1 MNLEYNLDKKIK
13 NCVMNHPGSW
23 MEPSDI
29 AEWIS
34 KNYPKECEKIRRE
47 RGIDNI
53 YLFLKARILS
63 LLNNSFPFEKIGVKI
78 ENGKFGF
85 HISSSQKTELFPKK
99 NVTDGNEKNYQYVF
113 SRDFLPQKETKIIP
127 PFEQEEKKD
136 DNEPITDL
144 FVDAGNEAKESLK
157 TNNDTLQTSPEKTTD
172 YTKKTLP
179 EKKDVKKPRLIKKHS
194 FALTSVQHSY
204 RLEEND
210 SDELIPPLPYCQTLY
225 EGTDFK
231 DTSELRNYLRQN
243 DTKIA
248 EDYTEYDQ
256 IKEIIDFMADLR
268 FRAEEN
274 YKTKSFKSKGKRQEL
289 PISWDD
295 IDDIFTEQKNSDQ
308 PPRRLIT
315 KISEQLPLIE
325 RTIFNMRKVLKC
337 ERKKIPVSRAQELD
351 SQCIQWLTK
360 QPGRTAPEKA
370 GIQQR
375 IMAIVRNESFD
386 TLENRVLKDFLHR
399 CHVEAERYIQQ
410 YSKNERFKK
419 SERLKKTQ
427 RLSALCFKSL
437 ALPEMAGISPLFKIP
452 TPNYVL
458 QQNPN
463 YAKIW
468 DFYKKLLHQT
478 QLIEMIWPVR
488 QKIFFEFLLLKLNLF
503 IRFNGNVSEKKIFY
517 SDLWIKESQKN
528 GLFFSYAKW
537 HYLIHLP
544 AQYIFEFKKEPN
556 HYVFSVS
563 NKKHQKR
570 FVFIF
575 LPKTTDLS
583 LLNYPRN
590 ENVIFYDE
598 NHFVSE
604 NDGLLVIRPDAPL
617 DDYIEKIYQ
626 NISEINNA

>member
-34 KNYPKECEKIRRE
+34 KKYPKECEEIRQE

-53 YLFLKARILS
+53 YLFLKVRILS
-63 LLNNSFPFEKIGVKI
+63 LLNTSFPFEKIGVKI

-85 HISSSQKTELFPKK
+85 HVTSPQKTEIFPKK
-99 NVTDGNEKNYQYVF
+99 TVTEKKENNYKYVF
-113 SRDFLPQKETKIIP
+113 MRDFLLRNETTDTRP
-127 PFEQEEKKD
+127 VEHEERKD
-136 DNEPITDL
+136 ENKPISDL
-144 FVDAGNEAKESLK
+144 FVNTEDNTKEALK
-157 TNNDTLQTSPEKTTD
+157 TSDAPLQTNPEKTTD
-172 YTKKTLP
+172 YTKKPLS
-179 EKKDVKKPRLIKKHS
+179 EKKAVKKPNLIKKHS

-204 RLEEND
+204 RQEEND
-210 SDELIPPLPYCQTLY
+210 SDELIPPSPYCQTLY

-248 EDYTEYDQ
+248 EGYTEYDQ

-274 YKTKSFKSKGKRQEL
+274 YKTNSFKSKGKRQEL
-289 PISWDD
+289 PISWND

-325 RTIFNMRKVLKC
+325 RTISNMRKVLKC

-437 ALPEMAGISPLFKIP
+437 ALPEMEGISPLFKIP

-503 IRFNGNVSEKKIFY
+503 IRFNGNKQERKIFY

-528 GLFFSYAKW
+528 GMFFSRAKW

-563 NKKHQKR
+563 NKKHQKK

-575 LPKTTDLS
+575 LPKATDLS
-583 LLNYPRN
+583 LLNYQRN

-598 NHFVSE
+598 NHSFSE
-604 NDGLLVIRPDAPL
+604 NNNLLVIRPDAPL

-626 NISEINNA
+626 TIWR

>member
-34 KNYPKECEKIRRE
+34 KKYPKECEEIRQE

-53 YLFLKARILS
+53 YLFLKVRILS
-63 LLNNSFPFEKIGVKI
+63 LLNTSFPFEKIGVKI

-85 HISSSQKTELFPKK
+85 HVTSPQKTEIFPKK
-99 NVTDGNEKNYQYVF
+99 TVTEKKENNYKYVF
-113 SRDFLPQKETKIIP
+113 MRDFLLRNETTDTRP
-127 PFEQEEKKD
+127 VEHEERKD
-136 DNEPITDL
+136 ENKPISDL
-144 FVDAGNEAKESLK
+144 FVNTEDNTKEALK
-157 TNNDTLQTSPEKTTD
+157 TSDAPLQTNPEKTTD
-172 YTKKTLP
+172 YTKKPLS
-179 EKKDVKKPRLIKKHS
+179 EKKAVKKPNLIKKHS

-204 RLEEND
+204 RQEEND
-210 SDELIPPLPYCQTLY
+210 SDELIPPSPYCQTLY

-248 EDYTEYDQ
+248 EGYTEYDQ

-274 YKTKSFKSKGKRQEL
+274 YKTNSFKSKGKRQEL

-325 RTIFNMRKVLKC
+325 RTISNMRKVLKC

-437 ALPEMAGISPLFKIP
+437 ALPEMEGISPLFKIP

-517 SDLWIKESQKN
+517 SDLWINESQKN
-528 GLFFSYAKW
+528 GMFFSHAKW

-563 NKKHQKR
+563 NKKHQKK

-575 LPKTTDLS
+575 LPKATDLS
-583 LLNYPRN
+583 LLNYQRN

-598 NHFVSE
+598 NHSFSE
-604 NDGLLVIRPDAPL
+604 NNNLLVIRPDAPL

-626 NISEINNA
+626 TISEINNV